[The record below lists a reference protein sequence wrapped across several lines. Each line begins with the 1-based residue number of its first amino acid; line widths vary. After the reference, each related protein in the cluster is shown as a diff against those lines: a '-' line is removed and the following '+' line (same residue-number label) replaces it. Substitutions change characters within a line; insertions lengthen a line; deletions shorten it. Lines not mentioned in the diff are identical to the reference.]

1 MEQAAEVLGKTKLS
15 LENYKKIKTP
25 SKFILEEH
33 IGKLANDKVWNGW
46 NDALKM
52 LFNQKGVEDPDGLI
66 DMIVTM
72 IKINCNVYMHGSEF
86 LLKYQGARHEEDHN
100 KLISM
105 QKDVLTRF
113 QMAMESSIK
122 DTLSHKEVLSYLAK
136 ELKEYKAL
144 PDGDD
149 EMADDEAEPPKKK
162 VRQDDPDQI
171 AIPYGDSCKTYSR
184 AECKEMID
192 LFEERKAIRAATA
205 SVALATTATAPTT
218 TKTLF
223 TIGAPGPSGSGRG
236 GGRGGRN
243 ARGGYAQQRM
253 DNRRQ
258 ENLRGAAGAKFTIE
272 QIINLGKTSTCP
284 EDAKIMAEKAKRV
297 LQKKIDNVLASK
309 AKLVYNEELGTHIP
323 PTTADIPAGH
333 TTIPDHILRVWDKPK
348 NGEEG
353 YCSVQEMKERL
364 WAQFGKHLWYD

>member
-1 MEQAAEVLGKTKLS
+1 LFSQ
-15 LENYKKIKTP
+15 KKRG
-25 SKFILEEH
+25 SR
-33 IGKLANDKVWNGW
+33 
-46 NDALKM
+46 
-52 LFNQKGVEDPDGLI
+52 
-66 DMIVTM
+66 
-72 IKINCNVYMHGSEF
+72 NV
-86 LLKYQGARHEEDHN
+86 
-100 KLISM
+100 
-105 QKDVLTRF
+105 
-113 QMAMESSIK
+113 
-122 DTLSHKEVLSYLAK
+122 
-136 ELKEYKAL
+136 
-144 PDGDD
+144 
-149 EMADDEAEPPKKK
+149 
-162 VRQDDPDQI
+162 
-171 AIPYGDSCKTYSR
+171 
-184 AECKEMID
+184 
-192 LFEERKAIRAATA
+192 
-205 SVALATTATAPTT
+205 
-218 TKTLF
+218 
-223 TIGAPGPSGSGRG
+223 
-236 GGRGGRN
+236 
-243 ARGGYAQQRM
+243 RGGYAQQRM